1 MPLYGN
7 FPAIAL
13 GKDGATQAVNWL
25 TDTIKVALTTSAY
38 TPNQDSHDYYNDL
51 TNELS
56 TANGYTSGG
65 VTLGSK
71 TVTYDSG
78 TNESRF
84 DAADAQWTS
93 TGAGFTART
102 YVVYKS
108 TGVAGTSTLIG
119 YDSFASD
126 QTASGGG
133 TLTIQWAAD
142 GVFKI
147 TVA

>member
-78 TNESRF
+78 TNESRY
-84 DAADAQWTS
+84 DAADAQWT
-93 TGAGFTART
+93 
-102 YVVYKS
+102 
-108 TGVAGTSTLIG
+108 
-119 YDSFASD
+119 
-126 QTASGGG
+126 
-133 TLTIQWAAD
+133 
-142 GVFKI
+142 
-147 TVA
+147 